1 MPFPQAYDANSR
13 TEILAF
19 EKVGEGSNNVIM
31 KHPNTG
37 WLLVVHEGGP
47 NAPDKPRLN
56 HYGVR
61 VATNREV
68 DNAREFLLA
77 KQSEYGLVEVDKL
90 QNRHLAHSVHFIEP
104 GGNTWE
110 IESYEMA
117 VKAGLGANV
126 ATPWTTPLP
135 SERFGGKGFIPQA
148 LTHGTITCLNLEA
161 SRRFYQ
167 EVLGLEVVSPSR
179 SVPSRYIKHPATPW
193 YIVSLEKPADGAQ
206 AAYAYAALYSHC
218 GLCCGCHGGPSLVE
232 RVRRKFGRD
241 RTTRP
246 AREQR
251 GGSVSVERSG
261 QKLVG
266 NYQSGFDQLTV
277 NNVGGGRL
285 RPLSVD
291 LQRTQPGRHTPRS
304 R

>member
-1 MPFPQAYDANSR
+1 MPIL

-19 EKVGEGSNNVIM
+19 EKVGKGSDDNVMM

-77 KQSEYGLVEVDKL
+77 KQSEFGLVEVDKL

-117 VKAGLGANV
+117 VKAGLGENV
-126 ATPWTTPLP
+126 STPWTTPLP
-135 SERFGGKGFIPQA
+135 PERFPGKGFIPQA
-148 LTHGTITCLNLEA
+148 LTHGTITCVNLEA

-167 EVLGLEVVSPSR
+167 EVLGLDVVSPSR
-179 SVPSRYIKHPATPW
+179 SVAPRYIKYQATPW
-193 YIVSLEKPADGAQ
+193 YIVSLEKPATERK
-206 AAYAYAALYSHC
+206 L
-218 GLCCGCHGGPSLVE
+218 LTPS
-232 RVRRKFGRD
+232 
-241 RTTRP
+241 
-246 AREQR
+246 QR
-251 GGSVSVERSG
+251 
-261 QKLVG
+261 
-266 NYQSGFDQLTV
+266 YTLTV
-277 NNVGGGRL
+277 ASAEDVTAAHRWLNESGANLGVTE
-285 RPLSVD
+285 LSDIQENSGITMFLLSD
-291 LQRTQPGRHTPRS
+291 LDRNWWEITSPATIN
-304 R
+304 

>member
-1 MPFPQAYDANSR
+1 MIKPIGLTHGHYECRSLKHTMPIL

-193 YIVSLEKPADGAQ
+193 YIVSLEKPAT
-206 AAYAYAALYSHC
+206 
-218 GLCCGCHGGPSLVE
+218 E
-232 RVRRKFGRD
+232 RKLL
-241 RTTRP
+241 TP
-246 AREQR
+246 LQR
-251 GGSVSVERSG
+251 
-261 QKLVG
+261 
-266 NYQSGFDQLTV
+266 YTLTV
-277 NNVGGGRL
+277 DSVADVTAAHRWLKESGANSGVTEL
-285 RPLSVD
+285 RD
-291 LQRTQPGRHTPRS
+291 LQENNGVAAFLLSDPDRNWWEVTSPAS
-304 R
+304 IN